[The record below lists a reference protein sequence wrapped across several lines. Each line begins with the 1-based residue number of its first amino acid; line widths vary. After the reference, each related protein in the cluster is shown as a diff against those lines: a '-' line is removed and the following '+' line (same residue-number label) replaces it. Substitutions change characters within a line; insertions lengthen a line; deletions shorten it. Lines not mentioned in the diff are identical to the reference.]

1 MVSEQKPASAPPPP
15 APLTVT
21 GETRLYVVIGDPIAQ
36 VRSTHLYNSLAA
48 EGGHDAVFV
57 PLQFSAEDFEAAL
70 SAMRIF
76 RNLAGII
83 PTIPH
88 KARMLAMVDEARP
101 RAQMVGAVNSIRV
114 EPDGRW
120 IGEAFDGVGYV
131 EGLKANGHDP
141 KGRSVQLLG
150 AGGAGASM
158 AFALAEAG
166 VSALRI
172 FDIDGEK
179 ADKVAKGLARY
190 FPDLQVELGSPD
202 PQRVDIVA
210 NATPLGMDPND
221 PPPVDPGTLVPGQLV
236 TDMIMKPPVTP
247 LLEAAAAMG
256 CPTVPGY
263 EALKGQAA
271 ANMAFF
277 GFD

>member
-1 MVSEQKPASAPPPP
+1 MTTPAA
-15 APLTVT
+15 LTVT

-36 VRSTHLYNSLAA
+36 VRSTHLYNSLCTA
-48 EGGHDAVFV
+48 GGHDAVFV
-57 PLQFSAEDFEAAL
+57 PLQFAAEDFETAVAAL
-70 SAMRIF
+70 RAF

-88 KARMLAMVDEARP
+88 KSRMLAMVDEARP
-101 RAQMVGAVNSIRV
+101 RARMVGAVNSIRV

-120 IGEAFDGVGYV
+120 IGDAFDGVGYV

-141 KGRSVQLLG
+141 RGRSVQLIG
-150 AGGAGASM
+150 AGGAGSCM

-166 VSALRI
+166 VARLRL
-172 FDIDGEK
+172 FDIDRGK
-179 ADKVAKGLARY
+179 LDRVAAGLAQH
-190 FPDLQVELGSPD
+190 FPALAIETGPPD
-202 PQRVDIVA
+202 PASVDIVA
-210 NATPLGMDPND
+210 NATPLGMQPEDPYPLD
-221 PPPVDPGTLVPGQLV
+221 PDSILPGQLV

-247 LLEAAAAMG
+247 LLEAAKAKD

-271 ANMAFF
+271 ANMEFF
-277 GFD
+277 GYR

>member
-1 MVSEQKPASAPPPP
+1 MTTPAS
-15 APLTVT
+15 LTVT

-48 EGGHDAVFV
+48 ERRYDAVFA
-57 PLQFSAEDFEAAL
+57 PLQFSAEDFETAISGL
-70 SAMRIF
+70 RIF

-88 KARMLAMVDEARP
+88 KARMLDMVDEARP
-101 RAQMVGAVNSIRV
+101 RAQMVGAVNSIRI

-131 EGLKANGHDP
+131 EGLKANGYDP
-141 KGRSVQLLG
+141 KGKGVQLLG

-158 AFALAEAG
+158 AFALAAAG
-166 VSALRI
+166 ISQLRI
-172 FDIDGEK
+172 FDIDEEK
-179 ADKVAKGLARY
+179 ARKVAAGLAEH
-190 FPDLQVELGSPD
+190 FPELGVELGPAD
-202 PQRVDIVA
+202 PQLVDIVA
-210 NATPLGMDPND
+210 NATPVGMNPEDPLPID
-221 PPPVDPGTLVPGQLV
+221 PETLVPGQLV

-247 LLEAAAAMG
+247 LLEAAAGMG
-256 CPTVPGY
+256 CPTVQGY

>member
-1 MVSEQKPASAPPPP
+1 MLSEPKSVTAATTP

-48 EGGHDAVFV
+48 EGGHDAVFA
-57 PLQFSAEDFEAAL
+57 PLQFSAEDFETAISAL
-70 SAMRIF
+70 RIF

-88 KARMLAMVDEARP
+88 KARMLEMVDEARP
-101 RAQMVGAVNSIRV
+101 RARMVGAVNSIRV

-141 KGRSVQLLG
+141 DGKSVQLLG

-166 VSALRI
+166 ISHLRI
-172 FDIDGEK
+172 FDIDGMKAEK
-179 ADKVAKGLARY
+179 VSAGLAEH
-190 FPDLQVELGSPD
+190 FPGLGVELGPPD
-202 PQRVDIVA
+202 PKLVDIVA
-210 NATPLGMDPND
+210 NATPVGMRAEDPLPID
-221 PPPVDPGTLVPGQLV
+221 PDRLVQGQLV

-256 CPTVPGY
+256 CPTVRGY
-263 EALKGQAA
+263 EALKGQAS
-271 ANMAFF
+271 ANLAFF
-277 GFD
+277 GFI

>member
-1 MVSEQKPASAPPPP
+1 MVSEQKTAPAVPPP

-48 EGGHDAVFV
+48 KGGHDAVFA
-57 PLQFSAEDFEAAL
+57 PLQFSAEEFETAL
-70 SAMRIF
+70 SALRIF
-76 RNLAGII
+76 KNLAGII

-88 KARMLAMVDEARP
+88 KARMLDMVDEARP
-101 RAQMVGAVNSIRV
+101 RARMVGAVNSIRV

-141 KGRSVQLLG
+141 RDKSVQLLG

-166 VSALRI
+166 ISHLRLY
-172 FDIDGEK
+172 DIDSGK
-179 ADKVAKGLARY
+179 AEKVAAGLAEH
-190 FPDLQVELGSPD
+190 FPGLGVELGPAD
-202 PQRVDIVA
+202 PKLVDIVA
-210 NATPLGMDPND
+210 NATPMGMLPEDPLPID
-221 PPPVDPGTLVPGQLV
+221 PDLLVSGQLV

-247 LLEAAAAMG
+247 LLEAATAKG
-256 CPTVPGY
+256 CPTVGGY
-263 EALKGQAA
+263 EALKGQAST
-271 ANMAFF
+271 NMAFF
-277 GFD
+277 GLG

>member
-1 MVSEQKPASAPPPP
+1 MTTAAL
-15 APLTVT
+15 LTVT

-36 VRSTHLYNSLAA
+36 VRSTQLYNSLAA

-57 PLQFSAEDFEAAL
+57 PLQFSAESFETAVSGL
-70 SAMRIF
+70 RIF
-76 RNLAGII
+76 KNLAGII

-88 KARMLAMVDEARP
+88 KARMLDMVDEARP

-131 EGLKANGHDP
+131 EGLKASGHDP
-141 KGRSVQLLG
+141 RGKSVQLLG

-166 VSALRI
+166 VSHLRI
-172 FDIDGEK
+172 FDIDGDK
-179 ADKVAKGLARY
+179 AGKVAAGLAEH
-190 FPDLQVELGSPD
+190 FPGLGVDLGPAE

-210 NATPLGMDPND
+210 NATPVGMQREDPL
-221 PPPVDPGTLVPGQLV
+221 PIDPGLLVAGQLV

-247 LLEAAAAMG
+247 LLEAAAAKG
-256 CPTVPGY
+256 CPTVRGY
-263 EALKGQAA
+263 EALQGQAS

-277 GFD
+277 GFN